1 LKEKNRYD
9 QIPPGIF
16 DRLQRILPLAE
27 KVAEEIV
34 CDETDILE
42 EIIPRMFKV
51 MRNVAEF
58 SCEYVRRGRLGGQ
71 SSSYVGQILM
81 IAARTVSGLAHQRA
95 IEGME
100 SDLTKVTEDF
110 DRAVNVEALR
120 RIKETGEPSSYAS
133 GDSSF

>member
-27 KVAEEIV
+27 KVADEIV

-51 MRNVAEF
+51 MQKVAEF
-58 SCEYVRRGRLGGQ
+58 SCDYVRRGPLGRQ
-71 SSSYVGQILM
+71 S
-81 IAARTVSGLAHQRA
+81 
-95 IEGME
+95 
-100 SDLTKVTEDF
+100 
-110 DRAVNVEALR
+110 
-120 RIKETGEPSSYAS
+120 PS
-133 GDSSF
+133 